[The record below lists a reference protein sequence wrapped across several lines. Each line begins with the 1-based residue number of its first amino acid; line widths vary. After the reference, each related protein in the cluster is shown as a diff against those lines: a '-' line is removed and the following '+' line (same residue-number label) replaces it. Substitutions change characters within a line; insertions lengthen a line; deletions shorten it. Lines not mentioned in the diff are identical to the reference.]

1 MSLSLYLG
9 TVFSLKKITHKYIS
23 ITAFWDPRTEFTK
36 TSALG
41 NFSRCYNVKI
51 GKYSSIRGRS
61 RAMNATIGN
70 FSVIAKEC
78 DIGLGVH
85 PTNLISCHS
94 IFYKNA
100 PWGFHKDWVKK
111 VTHYVKPIHIGNDVW
126 IGARSIIM
134 DGVSIGDGAIVAAG
148 SVVTKDV
155 PPYAVVGGS
164 PAKIIKY
171 KFSQDIIDRLE
182 EIQWWN
188 LPDEE
193 ITKVVDLFHVENP
206 SLEEINKYFP
216 K

>member
-1 MSLSLYLG
+1 M
-9 TVFSLKKITHKYIS
+9 
-23 ITAFWDPRTEFTK
+23 
-36 TSALG
+36 
-41 NFSRCYNVKI
+41 
-51 GKYSSIRGRS
+51 
-61 RAMNATIGN
+61 
-70 FSVIAKEC
+70 
-78 DIGLGVH
+78 
-85 PTNLISCHS
+85 
-94 IFYKNA
+94 
-100 PWGFHKDWVKK
+100 
-111 VTHYVKPIHIGNDVW
+111 KPIHIGNDVW

-216 K
+216 I

>member
-1 MSLSLYLG
+1 M
-9 TVFSLKKITHKYIS
+9 
-23 ITAFWDPRTEFTK
+23 
-36 TSALG
+36 
-41 NFSRCYNVKI
+41 
-51 GKYSSIRGRS
+51 
-61 RAMNATIGN
+61 
-70 FSVIAKEC
+70 
-78 DIGLGVH
+78 
-85 PTNLISCHS
+85 
-94 IFYKNA
+94 
-100 PWGFHKDWVKK
+100 
-111 VTHYVKPIHIGNDVW
+111 KPIHIGNDVW

-193 ITKVVDLFHVENP
+193 ITKVVDLFHVKNP
-206 SLEEINKYFP
+206 SLEEIAKVLSSFIATL
-216 K
+216 